1 MEKTEIIQNNIIF
14 WPELTNLNFPL
25 PCISHIN
32 QEKEENKINTFEDL
46 KSSEINNLP
55 KKVKF
60 ISYQKNNKTSFFVLK
75 KTKRKEEK
83 KQNSSNGRW
92 TKEERINFA
101 YGLYKYGVDWKKLQ
115 KLISTR
121 TNIQLRSHAQKFLI
135 KLKSSQSAI
144 IKNLNLSNLSWKQ
157 TYNALKMNL
166 NDEEFLSLLTS
177 IESELEDNKR
187 MTYRYIERKN
197 LLEKT
202 KFFSIEQNDTSLST
216 SEENNSNIN
225 EENFNENK
233 NEIYN
238 DKYHSN
244 FIKLD
249 EDNIF
254 NDNINMYEKIE
265 KDNILYDKYINN
277 YDQNLDV
284 DINNTF

>member
-25 PCISHIN
+25 PCISQIN
-32 QEKEENKINTFEDL
+32 QEKEENKISTFEDL

>member
-25 PCISHIN
+25 PCISKIN
-32 QEKEENKINTFEDL
+32 QEKEENKISTFEDL

-254 NDNINMYEKIE
+254 NDNINIYEKIE

>member
-25 PCISHIN
+25 PCISQIN
-32 QEKEENKINTFEDL
+32 QEKEENKISTFEDL

-135 KLKSSQSAI
+135 KLKSSQNAI

-254 NDNINMYEKIE
+254 NDNINIYEKIE

-284 DINNTF
+284 DTNNTF

>member
-25 PCISHIN
+25 PCISQIN
-32 QEKEENKINTFEDL
+32 QEKEENKISTFEDL
-46 KSSEINNLP
+46 KSSEINNLS

-254 NDNINMYEKIE
+254 NDNINIYEKIE

>member
-25 PCISHIN
+25 PCISQIN
-32 QEKEENKINTFEDL
+32 QEKEENKISTFEDL

-166 NDEEFLSLLTS
+166 KDEEFLSLLTS

-254 NDNINMYEKIE
+254 NDNINIYEKIE

-284 DINNTF
+284 DTNNTF

>member
-25 PCISHIN
+25 PCISQIN
-32 QEKEENKINTFEDL
+32 QEKEENKISTFEDL

-135 KLKSSQSAI
+135 KLKSSQNAI

-254 NDNINMYEKIE
+254 NDNINIYEKIE

>member
-25 PCISHIN
+25 PCISQIN
-32 QEKEENKINTFEDL
+32 QEKEENKISTFEEL

-254 NDNINMYEKIE
+254 NDNINIYEKIE

>member
-25 PCISHIN
+25 PCISQIN
-32 QEKEENKINTFEDL
+32 QEKEENKISTFEDL

-254 NDNINMYEKIE
+254 NDNINIYEKIE

>member
-25 PCISHIN
+25 PCISQIN
-32 QEKEENKINTFEDL
+32 QEKEENKISTFEDL

-135 KLKSSQSAI
+135 KLKSSQNAI

-166 NDEEFLSLLTS
+166 NGEEFLSLLTS

-254 NDNINMYEKIE
+254 NDNINIYEKIE